1 MGKRIATILASTVL
15 ALALAVPIVSVA
27 QAPGAGEQGEKG
39 EKAEKAE
46 RHPAI
51 HAAIRN
57 LQHAKE
63 ILQKEAARDFEGHR
77 AKAVQQ
83 IDEAL
88 KELHLALQ
96 ADKK

>member
-1 MGKRIATILASTVL
+1 MGKRIATMLASTVL
-15 ALALAVPIVSVA
+15 ALALAVPMVSVA
-27 QAPGAGEQGEKG
+27 QAPGAGEKG
-39 EKAEKAE
+39 EKAERAE

-77 AKAVQQ
+77 AKAVQE